1 MDRTGVDVIRVLFVC
16 LLVCLF
22 VTHHFVWCGGASLAA
37 VDSEPEWLWQVGNL
51 PLYTVGTVA
60 ARWRKGRTGHRGESP
75 SWSSCS
81 VLPLSPS
88 LCFLFISSIV
98 PAPAVSAKSEA
109 TSWGQLKLIWRF
121 PTWKGGRGGGLE
133 RLEAAYL
140 PDVELTARQECKSR
154 RYGRIWCVCPYCQS
168 EVLSGSSRN

>member
-1 MDRTGVDVIRVLFVC
+1 MSRSDYGKLGTGLYIREQWPPPPEKAGQATQEKVHPGQVVLSCRT
-16 LLVCLF
+16 
-22 VTHHFVWCGGASLAA
+22 
-37 VDSEPEWLWQVGNL
+37 
-51 PLYTVGTVA
+51 
-60 ARWRKGRTGHRGESP
+60 
-75 SWSSCS
+75 
-81 VLPLSPS
+81 
-88 LCFLFISSIV
+88 LCFLLLSSIV